1 MIKAK
6 FKQIIG
12 DLKNVPIVK
21 NLWIL
26 TSGTGISQIFPII
39 SAPIVARLYDPE
51 HFGIYAVFY
60 SLASLFT
67 GLAFLDY
74 NNIIIV
80 APNNQKAYEGMILS
94 GIVNALINFVL
105 LMSVFI
111 IPKALLITFFG
122 KEVYPYLW
130 IVPITVF
137 INCVSQLYYTWFLR
151 KEEYRLLSRNK
162 IILSICAVVLQISV
176 GYLRIGALGF
186 IIANLGSIFISLV
199 LLVYSFIKDKDY
211 IPQKVMFYSL
221 KELAIEHRKFSLV
234 SVWGNTLN
242 IFTMQIPQFLLNKVF
257 GAQILGQYSLA
268 QRMISLPLGFIS
280 AAVQDVFKQGAS
292 NENNDFGHCKSTYM
306 STLKIVSVI
315 GAIVLVSCLT
325 FVPSLFVLVFGSKWE
340 SAGVYVK
347 VLSFLFVVRFIVA
360 PLSYVLYI
368 KAKQNWDFLW
378 QIGLFVISVLT
389 LYGGYNWLEVRN
401 PLDLLLLYSLAL
413 TLWYLLNL
421 KITYDLARKT
431 DSIST

>member
-12 DLKNVPIVK
+12 DLKNVSIVK

-74 NNIIIV
+74 NNIIVV

-105 LMSVFI
+105 LMSVSI

-151 KEEYRLLSRNK
+151 KGKYRLLSRNK
-162 IILSICAVVLQISV
+162 IILSICAVILQISI

-186 IIANLGSIFISLV
+186 IIANLGSIIFSLA
-199 LLVYSFIKDKDY
+199 LFVYSFNKDKDF
-211 IPQKVMFYSL
+211 IPQKVTFYSL
-221 KELAIEHRKFSLV
+221 KELAIEYRKFSLV

-315 GAIVLVSCLT
+315 GAIVLLLCLT
-325 FVPSLFVLVFGSKWE
+325 FVPSLFVFVFGSKWE

-368 KAKQNWDFLW
+368 KAKQHWDFLW
-378 QIGLFVISVLT
+378 QIGLFVMSVLT

-401 PLDLLLLYSLAL
+401 PLDLLLLYSIAL

-421 KITYDLARKT
+421 KITYDLAKKT
-431 DSIST
+431 DSITT